1 MQKAKNK
8 NKNHFFVSPFHFWPI
23 NVPKLIDNFFSL
35 SFAELTAKFRRMNE
49 NDLSYLIRG
58 AAFKVHSALGPGL
71 LESVY
76 ELALSHEL
84 TKRGLEVRN
93 QVGIPFVYDEI
104 NFNIGFRLDIIV
116 NDKVII
122 EIKSVEDLK
131 DVHHKQLLTYLKLT
145 NKKLGLL
152 INFNVM
158 SVKDGIIRIVNNL

>member
-1 MQKAKNK
+1 MP
-8 NKNHFFVSPFHFWPI
+8 FSRRVSQS
-23 NVPKLIDNFFSL
+23 FSQ
-35 SFAELTAKFRRMNE
+35 SFAEMTE

-76 ELALSHEL
+76 EVALSYEL
-84 TKRGLEVRN
+84 KTLGLGVKN
-93 QVGIPFVYDEI
+93 QVGIPFIYAEI
-104 NFNIGFRLDIIV
+104 RFDIGFRLDIIV

-122 EIKSVEDLK
+122 EIKSVEALQ

-152 INFNVM
+152 INFNIV
-158 SVKDGIIRIVNNL
+158 SLKYGIVRIVNNL